1 MTSSPSHDNE
11 APYGSTW
18 RLLTSSGAGMGRQ
31 LALSEALLA
40 CLPEI
45 HTPVLR
51 WYHTNKPA
59 LVLGNGQKP
68 ETIDL
73 AVARQRSIPVY
84 RRTSGGTAVLVDG
97 DALSMEVALP
107 AGHPLATGDVVLGY
121 RWFGE
126 VWAQALRALGI
137 GTARALPTDEVRA
150 LPPLAKDDPL
160 RLACYGTLSPWEPVV
175 GTRKVVGLSQVRR
188 RGGTLYQVGV
198 YLRWRPEALVKLLAL
213 PEGER
218 AALVPRLRAATAGLD
233 ELAGRAVTVRAV
245 TAAVEETLIELLN
258 VRLER
263 GAWTACEHEAAG
275 RIQRERFRALGQ

>member
-1 MTSSPSHDNE
+1 MTSSPFHDNE

-31 LALSEALLA
+31 LALSEALLV

-45 HTPVLR
+45 HTPALR

-73 AVARQRSIPVY
+73 AAARQRSIPVY

-107 AGHPLATGDVVLGY
+107 AGHVLATGDVVLGY
-121 RWFGE
+121 RWLGE

-137 GTARALPTDEVRA
+137 RTARALPTDEVRV
-150 LPPLAKDDPL
+150 LPPLAQDDPL

-198 YLRWRPEALVKLLAL
+198 YLRWRLEALVELLAL
-213 PEGER
+213 PDAER
-218 AALVPRLRAATAGLD
+218 AALVPRLRSATAGLD
-233 ELAGRAVTVRAV
+233 ELAGRAVTVREV
-245 TAAVEETLIELLN
+245 TAAVEETLIELLE

-263 GAWTACEHEAAG
+263 SAWTACEHEAAG
-275 RIQRERFRALGQ
+275 RIQRERFRAIG